1 MKKLLHCTTFIF
13 LLFSFLSCSNNS
25 ESDEETSQ
33 NSQTMLLTEM
43 NLVRILASNGEED
56 IVNNMKYFY
65 SDTLLNKTVLVNDDD
80 VPWESQITYDN
91 GKIVEHKTTR
101 NEGTNSSFYD
111 YASINQLNITRD
123 FSRTSK
129 LEHYFENGRLTE
141 TKMYSEFQ
149 DLIVVLEFEY
159 NEDFNVKSALYKD
172 FQFNREFIYEYT
184 YDNNNTYY
192 KGRGLEYELLFISP
206 SELTINH
213 NNTLSMLVYE
223 DGEIIQSENYVYE
236 YNSEGY
242 PIKMETFNSENEL
255 VISSTFKYQ

>member
-1 MKKLLHCTTFIF
+1 
-13 LLFSFLSCSNNS
+13 
-25 ESDEETSQ
+25 
-33 NSQTMLLTEM
+33 
-43 NLVRILASNGEED
+43 
-56 IVNNMKYFY
+56 
-65 SDTLLNKTVLVNDDD
+65 
-80 VPWESQITYDN
+80 
-91 GKIVEHKTTR
+91 
-101 NEGTNSSFYD
+101 
-111 YASINQLNITRD
+111 
-123 FSRTSK
+123 
-129 LEHYFENGRLTE
+129 
-141 TKMYSEFQ
+141 MYSEFQ

-159 NEDFNVKSALYKD
+159 NEDFNVKSAIYKD